1 MTTNTITPEAP
12 AEDVE
17 TPAEEVE
24 TPPEGDTFPRDYVEK
39 LREESAGHRTRAKA
53 AEEALAPTQQ
63 RLHAALVAATGRL
76 ADPSDLPFDAAHLED
91 EAALT
96 SAIDALIE
104 GKPHLASRRVVGDV
118 GQGAGGDGSPGEVD
132 LGGMMRS
139 RA

>member
-1 MTTNTITPEAP
+1 MSDTITPEAP

-17 TPAEEVE
+17 TPPEGEQVE
-24 TPPEGDTFPRDYVEK
+24 TPPEGDTFPRDYVER

-76 ADPSDLPFDAAHLED
+76 ADPSDLAFDVAHLED

-96 SAIDALIE
+96 AAIDALLE
-104 GKPHLASRRVVGDV
+104 AKPHLASRRVVGDV
-118 GQGAGGDGSPGEVD
+118 GQGVGGSSAGDVD